1 MCNILL
7 TKLNYNVLYMNSSL
21 YFTVFSQTL
30 SKSNPLNKNV
40 SLTNYISVF
49 FFFLRLKLGKCCMDG
64 SKLNVY
70 IWEEKSCNISELQSR
85 FTHQQP
91 EPELKSYLLTLKLK
105 YWPLC
110 QILIIE
116 RRSLES
122 YVSLQM
128 LIKLFQS

>member
-7 TKLNYNVLYMNSSL
+7 AKLNYNVLYISSSL
-21 YFTVFSQTL
+21 YFTVLSQTL
-30 SKSNPLNKNV
+30 PKSNPLNKHV
-40 SLTNYISVF
+40 SLTNYLSVF
-49 FFFLRLKLGKCCMDG
+49 FFFFKVEARQMMHGQQAEHLHLG
-64 SKLNVY
+64 
-70 IWEEKSCNISELQSR
+70 EKKNCNISELQSS

-91 EPELKSYLLTLKLK
+91 EPELKSYVLTLKLK

-116 RRSLES
+116 RRSPES

-128 LIKLFQS
+128 LIKLFQF